1 MIVCFEMKKLCMP
14 FLKRGAL
21 LMNFTSKDVENM
33 ITEQR
38 QFYFSR
44 ATKSVKFRKEQL
56 KKLKKSILK
65 YEKEILNALYLDLR
79 KSEFEAYATE
89 IGIVLD
95 SISYMVKH
103 VEEWMEPEAVKTPI
117 QYQMG
122 KSFIVRE
129 PYGVTLIIGPF
140 NYPFQLVMEPLV
152 GAIVGGNTAIV
163 KPSETSVHTAAIIK
177 KVIEETFHPSYIRVV
192 EGEKDEVTAL
202 IHASFDYIFFTGSV
216 AVGKVVAKAAAERL
230 TPIALELGGK
240 SPAIVDQTAN
250 LEVAAKRIVWGKFT
264 NTGQTCV
271 APDYLLVHKDVYDR
285 FMKILKETIRSFY
298 GKNPLKS
305 PDYGRI
311 VNLRQFDRLQQIIKE
326 ERDAITF
333 GGRIDR
339 DDLYIEPTII
349 EYVKWTS
356 PSMQEELFGPI
367 LPVMMYSDLPL
378 AIHQIRQLPKPL
390 AAYFFSE
397 HEKATQYF
405 LEELPF
411 GGGCIND
418 TITHVGNLHL
428 PFGGVGPSGVKAY
441 HGKASFENFTHAKS
455 ILKKSSKLETNVLFP
470 PYNQKVKIVRSIMK

>member
-1 MIVCFEMKKLCMP
+1 
-14 FLKRGAL
+14 
-21 LMNFTSKDVENM
+21 MNFTAQDVENM
-33 ITEQR
+33 IAQQR
-38 QFYFSR
+38 QFYFLR
-44 ATKSVKFRKEQL
+44 ATKDVDFRKEQL
-56 KKLKKSILK
+56 LKLKATILK
-65 YEKEILNALYLDLR
+65 YEKEILYALYVDLR

-89 IGIVLD
+89 LGIVLD

-103 VEEWMEPEAVKTPI
+103 VEEWMKPKAVKTPI
-117 QYQMG
+117 HLQMG

-140 NYPFQLVMEPLV
+140 NYPFQLVMEPLI
-152 GAIVGGNTAIV
+152 GAIIGGNTAIV
-163 KPSETSVHTAAIIK
+163 KPSETSVHTAAIVK
-177 KVIEETFHPSYIRVV
+177 KIIEETFDSSFVRVV

-216 AVGKVVAKAAAERL
+216 AVGKVVARAAAERL

-250 LEVAAKRIVWGKFT
+250 LEVAAKRLAWGKFT

-271 APDYLLVHKDVYDR
+271 APDYILVHKDVYKS
-285 FMKILKETIRSFY
+285 FVKILKETIRLFY
-298 GKNPLKS
+298 GRNALKS
-305 PDYGRI
+305 SDYGRI
-311 VNLRQFDRLQQIIKE
+311 ANARQFDRLQQILVE
-326 ERDAITF
+326 ERDSITY
-333 GGRIDR
+333 GGRTDR
-339 DDLYIEPTII
+339 DDLYIEPTIV
-349 EYVKWTS
+349 ERANWSS

-367 LPVMMYSDLPL
+367 LPIMMYDDLRI
-378 AIHQIRQLPKPL
+378 AIHQVRQLPKPL

-397 HEKATQYF
+397 HEKAINYF

-418 TITHVGNLHL
+418 TITHVGNMHL

-470 PYNQKVKIVRSIMK
+470 PYKQKVKLVRTIMK